1 MNNYLDLL
9 KTPTTDPVQQKR
21 QQLEAVSAE
30 KKSNLAGL
38 DFYSIAAGVARGTGE
53 ASASTDELAMR
64 NLSPAELRY
73 RYGDEVGAYLTQQRG
88 AGDFEYGRDR
98 YATRTRAEALQD
110 TALGVGTG
118 FANALAG
125 IGALGAGL
133 VSPTAGAAVSD
144 WIQQGNEWASGFQSD
159 ALQRRSRANQA
170 GTQLAY
176 RDNALR
182 QQQENDGDFVG
193 SLKRI
198 GRDAVSAVSGALDD
212 GTIAGQGTAEGI
224 GSLLAFGPISKGL
237 RTIGSA
243 TMNLAG
249 RTGVANV
256 QGARVIA
263 GAGATNAET
272 MALGRAM
279 ADAANPSMIGAQ
291 GTARL
296 MRGSDAL
303 RGPAAIAA
311 MESGGTYSGTISEI
325 MEMSHEDLLANSP
338 VYRELLKTMD
348 PEDAKIE
355 LATNAGLRAAAFVA
369 PVAAATG
376 ALVSRFEAAPFR
388 APSIRQGLGNV
399 LVREPT
405 EEGIQSLAGSLASG
419 EAIQTYA
426 DSTRDIA
433 EGAGEELGLGALYGM
448 TAAGTVQTPTL
459 GGRTV
464 YHGMRGIGKAAKDT
478 GRFVI
483 NRFEEVES
491 KTSKDSP
498 ISSQKVGEAVQAV
511 SQEIGA
517 VTETLNS
524 AIEQGEGT
532 PEQKQVERDFVA
544 NINRAIQIAP
554 EELDKLPQS
563 VQEEIGN
570 TNRRDLAVASIAA
583 RIPDLGEG
591 SVEYMQAVTSLQE
604 LLEPVKSLQMAD
616 LRNLENTSNEQA
628 QKVLNS
634 IKWMLTQI
642 DNTPEVRKAQ
652 EHISNITT
660 PEKIQETIDRF
671 GSDEAIRTPEGQVA
685 AKAVAA
691 AMTMNPGT
699 GTRQA
704 AEILLRHSNSGAL
717 QLTNPQERAVRATL
731 SLLVQHENFLT
742 QQKAL
747 GLNRAQDVVSRQIIS
762 NTDDMSKTERGK
774 LSLRQ
779 YTDRILT
786 AMNSNN
792 TEEATGWM
800 EDLGMFV
807 QHMNNKV
814 NAVNQHYAE
823 GNAKGITNL
832 PKVKYQALNP
842 DHTVEDPWY
851 ESPDGVHVSA
861 TNPNSVRLVQSMHLE
876 GQTLADVYNGLVEAL
891 PELGLSPIEFNG
903 LDPALLE
910 SAEQVA
916 SFAREAQRA
925 ARRPQTQT
933 QSAKAQKAAPAKQE
947 ATPTPKAKPV
957 EATPVSRITQ
967 EQAQA
972 LSDEGLNKRIEAIQ
986 EKRSKKT
993 NTPEDDATFK
1003 VLDEEMSRREDAAA
1017 REIEAEESEAQAAET
1032 ARILD
1037 VGGAK
1042 NVKELFEYMRGV
1054 APARLQPIYAA
1065 LEKVL
1070 DFEKLKLVREDASPT
1085 QNWAAAWEDATK
1097 TLRIYTNTLANVDG
1111 FLDMPFVEAWSTAI
1125 AHELVHAATTAAISR
1140 DITVFIGPYD
1150 QRDLDGRLTDISDR
1164 LREYVRNNRSDLSDI
1179 ERHVAQQMLR
1189 NNQELVAWGMTDSS
1203 AQQLLEKI
1211 PGKGK
1216 TTLFGNF
1223 VTAIKTLLGLG
1234 ENNSALN
1241 DLLRV
1246 GAELLSADT
1255 DTTTKGG
1262 LTLEE
1267 RRARNAERNKRVKE
1281 QREQAQ
1287 KQKQEKAPQE
1297 KPKLTLEER
1306 RARNKERNE
1315 RVRKQREEAK
1325 QQQREEELETPV
1337 VEKAT
1342 TPEPREEVD
1351 PSTLV
1356 PENDDTPERRGMV
1369 ARFYDSI
1376 WKPLTNKLMDS
1387 FRLRPDIKDQPASR
1401 IAGHESPIAWVREAL
1416 SSEENF
1422 REVLGKDPVLA
1433 LDEDIVDAYSVLL
1446 DNSGKIKMS
1455 VGNIKKIMERNLK
1468 EFLSRDAV
1476 KKAIAN
1482 DQEANRW
1489 ANGKALNIT
1498 RPVLN
1503 AKGEEVG
1510 LEYNQ
1515 ELLEAAI
1522 LAGVQWVLNGDQIS
1536 RDLDADD
1543 FLRITGVEAH
1553 MISEAKKEAIAS
1565 GLPAEQVKIPIARLI
1580 TQFWGLQ
1587 PRKNADRAYSEG
1599 IPEAVAA
1606 EVVRA
1611 LEETDFMDMLP
1622 TTIGPEEGLDKP
1634 KTLTTHRVNY
1644 DKINPQ
1650 LGNYA
1655 DAIQDVVLTEV
1666 QPSRF
1671 IGEDTIPPVAKRQM
1685 NNPDVENTPA
1695 QQRAIKAANAI
1706 KYRVN
1711 LPMMHFLGAFG
1722 PEEMINLTGE
1732 VDPDWTVQ
1740 NINHIETLKG
1750 KALSYENSFKEVF
1763 STIEEMRNRGQ
1774 RAGIGLK
1781 NQVIRYAHNMS
1792 KVGRLQQLGRYNPQS
1807 SKLTREVILPTW
1819 STLDLTNNA
1828 DHQRAFHLA
1837 LAQHLGIKIHKMPYE
1852 QAKREVLKKLK
1863 SEEAK
1868 PLMRAMRKWLQNTDI
1883 NSETLTDN
1891 QMDGRDWHRLMKQA
1905 GFPPTFGAYH
1915 AVMEYARFMRA
1926 RGRGRTE
1933 FETSLYLEADG
1944 VTNGPIMA
1952 MLMLSIGNFIGKG
1965 TRGFDWIGTVE
1976 KGGISFG
1983 SKKAM
1988 FSLDQVDLYQTAAAN
2003 MVEPYKQLR
2012 AEFQQSGDE
2021 VVKVSDSLA
2030 IVMDA
2035 LFDGDVRYNPDDNSV
2050 EIKRGITKNP
2060 LTITVYGSSPN
2071 GIAGSFVNRVVDEM
2085 YALQTKMASNVDNG
2099 MDPWTGLFENKEA
2112 MERFQQ
2118 AMRDITNSKILW
2130 NSKQKKYFRTSVTN
2144 TRHKDRTSFT
2154 FTMDELNNMRNNFLV
2169 GFVEPMVEGITK
2181 TVGPGVMQASD
2192 LIRRSTQIQSIYME
2206 DAYRKA
2212 VNERLENRKKNDPS
2226 FKAGD
2231 FLSREDFEAID
2242 AEISKKF
2249 PNVKTKTQTF
2259 RVTKRADVIGEK
2271 HPTYSRDFND
2281 KMQTSPDVI
2290 APGNSGVSGIAYLNI
2305 GFGDGNMI
2313 QVAIQNPAL
2322 DRVLAVFDGINM
2334 PLDRINEI
2342 SEIANKAVFEAGM
2355 GNPLQAVKEAFDTF
2369 LESVGPETELTER
2382 GWKDLAR
2389 AVYGSSDADIEILK
2403 AEIGDIMAAT
2413 KEQLDFAARS
2423 VHARHR
2429 ALRDVGMS
2437 IDHMAGASTPFYQG
2451 PTHDLTKEQL
2461 AELLQS
2467 RYEKYMAEDGKVVEP
2482 KYFLKDRGELDDNG
2496 GTGVKLFRWDAFKYL
2511 AKELNLSQGQSQVM
2525 EQVLSALGATDF
2537 KIVAGTRQEILSYRV
2552 SRGMDPGV
2560 FGENDNGLISMA
2572 DRTIYLINPTGE
2584 TFTHEL
2590 VHAATMNILLA
2601 HYQGQDLGSNKVI
2614 IEGAVNRLEQMAEAF
2629 LLEDIDPALPA
2640 EVQQAMA
2647 DAKAAMDNFLS
2658 EGMDPAVAQAGMLGE
2673 FIAWTLTN
2681 NALMKELKQKP
2692 VNKFVKWARDVMEA
2706 IKELIWGKKKMPQPA
2721 EDVYS
2726 NILFNTGILMQAQKD
2741 VSATF
2746 QEMTQKHTSNN
2757 PRLEN
2762 LRNTFRQLVLD
2773 SIKQAPP
2780 LEQKAAK
2787 WDKTQAITAT
2797 QEVARKAAYAF
2808 GLSHLEESTL
2818 VSIASALTT
2827 VKDLDPQVMMGMQ
2840 NMYQAVQDQLKVEDF
2855 NRDGQ
2860 EDPWANEKYNIIMGR
2875 RDRFYNQD
2883 DVSNLLPVF
2892 VGLSMVSEDFRRVLA
2907 NKTLPKTQSD
2917 HSSFDNWVGSLGY
2930 RGMEAINNALTRQ
2943 GNNRTVQGALD
2954 SMMDRL
2960 IQTVQDETTMMETV
2974 EKNTD
2979 RVLSLNDHLRDALQ
2993 HASRKVYEFG
3003 AHVENTSN
3011 NKVVQGAGR
3020 VVSVVSSIVNE
3031 EKADIVADS
3040 VLVTGNRLKLGN
3052 AMMHLI
3058 KDFMGRTEATGGVY
3072 DLIKPIRA
3080 MVQQIRQQFRDN
3092 VPEIILKQFTN
3103 EPTEEQLTAMYQGMG
3118 RADLAA
3124 LVASGMSR
3132 SDVLNLL
3139 TDPRERRRLTRDLEN
3154 QLRQLDPKHYN
3165 KLQDKMKQL
3174 ANYMNGKG
3182 TGQILLRNAYAVA
3195 NLWGVPNTSNRK
3207 APSEDMIKLVDQL
3220 VSLYAFED
3228 LSADVKTT
3236 LKTLVEDEAKGM
3248 DFVLAYLEG
3257 QRKTEVARSRL
3268 GRARAN
3274 HYKGYIPSLPQKQGH
3289 LIVAEDKDFTNLKL
3303 SGYTRVGSYNGPSLG
3318 STRVS
3323 MGYYYSSTPSRAA
3336 FAQGMM
3342 QNIVQSASGV
3352 ERSTGFTMGHT
3363 AGRITNRRMVRK
3375 LIQRMHADKGL
3386 TENLMP
3392 VFNDKGVIVAFERS
3406 IDPKYLQLLEPS
3418 QQIHSMLGVWRGRQ
3432 IEEKLATE
3440 VNKTL
3445 LDKLYENWQ
3454 QGQKDNLGDTY
3465 VNLLD
3470 PSVLDRVQQ
3479 DAVDLF
3485 SDETLKYAQQLFG
3498 KGNLMVRA
3506 DLLDDVTG
3514 YRNPTVGDFWT
3525 NNNRLSKET
3534 NETIKRML
3542 IGFFGQ
3548 DAYQKLVKA
3557 EQVVQ
3562 GLVSDARTLI
3572 VVKSM
3577 VVPAINIISNVYQL
3591 VSRRVNPIQ
3600 MARDFPKKL
3609 NEINTYVRTKLEQV
3623 ELEARI
3629 RAAGDDTRL
3638 KTKLHARIRSIT
3650 DAHKRLSIW
3659 PLIQAGEFS
3668 TIADVGMSREDMKLS
3683 SGRVGEW
3690 LDAQVKK
3697 MPEGLQAAAKYGL
3710 VTKDTALFQG
3720 LQKSVQ
3726 YGDFIAKAI
3735 LYDHLT
3741 KKEKLT
3747 REQALA
3753 RITEEFVNYDRLPGR
3768 VRSGLE
3774 NMGMLWFYN
3783 FKLRSTKVGLSILRN
3798 NPLHALLVMGLPMPY
3813 GIGTPVDENV
3823 ITKGLEGTLG
3833 YTLGPGMGL
3842 RAPSLNPWINVI
3854 SN

>member
-1 MNNYLDLL
+1 MTNYLDLL
-9 KTPTTDPVQQKR
+9 STAAQPSPVEQKK
-21 QQLEAVSAE
+21 QQLGAISRD
-30 KKSNLAGL
+30 KKSSLSGL
-38 DFYSIAAGVARGTGE
+38 DFYSMAAGNNRGTGM
-53 ASASTDELAMR
+53 ASASPDEAALR
-64 NLSPAELRY
+64 TLSPNQLRY
-73 RYGDEVGAYLTQQRG
+73 RYGDEVASGLPEQRFLANQEYLG
-88 AGDFEYGRDR
+88 DR
-98 YATRTRAEALQD
+98 YARRTDGQAIGDSL
-110 TALGVGTG
+110 LGAGTG

-144 WIQQGNEWASGFQSD
+144 WIQQGSEWAGGFQSD

-198 GRDAVSAVSGALDD
+198 GRDSVSAVSGALDD
-212 GTIAGQGTAEGI
+212 GTIVGQGTAEGI

-256 QGARVIA
+256 QGARAIA

-272 MALGRAM
+272 AALGRAV
-279 ADAANPSMIGAQ
+279 ADAANPSLIGAQ

-296 MRGSDAL
+296 MRGSDVL

-311 MESGGTYSGTISEI
+311 MESGGAYSGTISEI

-338 VYRELLKTMD
+338 VYGELLKTMD

-448 TAAGTVQTPTL
+448 TAAGTVQAPTL
-459 GGRTV
+459 GGRTA
-464 YHGMRGIGKAAKDT
+464 YHGMRGIGKAAKGT

-544 NINRAIQIAP
+544 NINRAIQVAP
-554 EELDKLPQS
+554 EELDKLPQP

-583 RIPDLGEG
+583 RIPELEEG

-671 GSDEAIRTPEGQVA
+671 SSDEAIHTPEGQII
-685 AKAVAA
+685 AKAMASA
-691 AMTMNPGT
+691 ITMNPGT
-699 GTRQA
+699 GTREA

-717 QLTNPQERAVRATL
+717 QLTNPQKRAVRATL

-779 YTDRILT
+779 YTDRILA

-925 ARRPQTQT
+925 ARRPQEQT
-933 QSAKAQKAAPAKQE
+933 QPSQ
-947 ATPTPKAKPV
+947 
-957 EATPVSRITQ
+957 
-967 EQAQA
+967 
-972 LSDEGLNKRIEAIQ
+972 
-986 EKRSKKT
+986 
-993 NTPEDDATFK
+993 
-1003 VLDEEMSRREDAAA
+1003 
-1017 REIEAEESEAQAAET
+1017 EEST
-1032 ARILD
+1032 R
-1037 VGGAK
+1037 
-1042 NVKELFEYMRGV
+1042 
-1054 APARLQPIYAA
+1054 P
-1065 LEKVL
+1065 
-1070 DFEKLKLVREDASPT
+1070 
-1085 QNWAAAWEDATK
+1085 
-1097 TLRIYTNTLANVDG
+1097 
-1111 FLDMPFVEAWSTAI
+1111 
-1125 AHELVHAATTAAISR
+1125 
-1140 DITVFIGPYD
+1140 
-1150 QRDLDGRLTDISDR
+1150 
-1164 LREYVRNNRSDLSDI
+1164 
-1179 ERHVAQQMLR
+1179 
-1189 NNQELVAWGMTDSS
+1189 
-1203 AQQLLEKI
+1203 
-1211 PGKGK
+1211 
-1216 TTLFGNF
+1216 
-1223 VTAIKTLLGLG
+1223 
-1234 ENNSALN
+1234 
-1241 DLLRV
+1241 
-1246 GAELLSADT
+1246 
-1255 DTTTKGG
+1255 
-1262 LTLEE
+1262 TLEE
-1267 RRARNAERNKRVKE
+1267 RRARNAERNKRVME

-1315 RVRKQREEAK
+1315 RVQKQREKAK

-1337 VEKAT
+1337 VEEAT

-1356 PENDDTPERRGMV
+1356 PENDNTPERRGMV
-1369 ARFYDSI
+1369 ARFHDSI

-1401 IAGHESPIAWVREAL
+1401 IAGHESPVAWVREAL
-1416 SSEENF
+1416 SSEERF
-1422 REVLGKDPVLA
+1422 REVLGKDPELA
-1433 LDEDIVDAYSVLL
+1433 LDEGIVDAYSVLL

-1498 RPVLN
+1498 RPVFN

-1565 GLPAEQVKIPIARLI
+1565 GLPADQVKIPIARLI

-1655 DAIQDVVLTEV
+1655 DAIQDAVLTEV

-1819 STLDLTNNA
+1819 SILDLTNNA

-1837 LAQHLGIKIHKMPYE
+1837 LAQHLGTKIHKMPYE

-1868 PLMRAMRKWLQNTDI
+1868 PLMRAMREWLQNTDI
-1883 NSETLTDN
+1883 NSETLVDN

-2154 FTMDELNNMRNNFLV
+2154 FTTDELNNMRNNFLV

-2192 LIRRSTQIQSIYME
+2192 LIRRSTQFQSIYME

-2369 LESVGPETELTER
+2369 LENVGPETELTER

-2403 AEIGDIMAAT
+2403 AEIGDIMEAT

-2467 RYEKYMAEDGKVVEP
+2467 RYEKYMAEDSKVVEP
-2482 KYFLKDRGELDDNG
+2482 KYSLKDRGALDEMN
-2496 GTGVKLFRWDAFKYL
+2496 GTGASLFRWDAFKYL
-2511 AKELNLSQGQSQVM
+2511 AKDLELSEGQTQVLDQVM
-2525 EQVLSALGATDF
+2525 SSLGATDF
-2537 KIVAGTRQEILSYRV
+2537 KIVAGTRQEILDYRV

-2560 FGENDNGLISMA
+2560 FGENDNGLISMS

-2601 HYQGQDLGSNKVI
+2601 HYQGQDLGSNRAI

-2640 EVQQAMA
+2640 QVQQAMA
-2647 DAKAAMDNFLS
+2647 DAKAAMDSFLS

-2681 NALMKELKQKP
+2681 NNLMKELKQKP
-2692 VNKFVKWARDVMEA
+2692 VNKFVKWARDVVEA

-2757 PRLEN
+2757 PRLES

-2780 LEQKAAK
+2780 LDQKAAK
-2787 WDKTQAITAT
+2787 WDKSQAITAT

-2840 NMYQAVQDQLKVEDF
+2840 NMYRAVQDQLKVEDF
-2855 NRDGQ
+2855 NQDGQ

-2875 RDRFYNQD
+2875 RDRFYSQD

-2930 RGMEAINNALTRQ
+2930 RGMEAVNNALTRQ

-2960 IQTVQDETTMMETV
+2960 IQTVQNETTMMETV

-2979 RVLSLNDHLRDALQ
+2979 RALSLNDHLRDALQ

-3011 NKVVQGAGR
+3011 NKVMQGAGR

-3118 RADLAA
+3118 RADLAV

-3139 TDPRERRRLTRDLEN
+3139 TDPRERRRLTRDLES

-3174 ANYMNGKG
+3174 ANHMNGKG
-3182 TGQILLRNAYAVA
+3182 TGQNLLRNAYAVA

-3525 NNNRLSKET
+3525 NNNRLDKGT

-3591 VSRRVNPIQ
+3591 VSRGVNPIQ

-3623 ELEARI
+3623 ELEAQI

-3690 LDAQVKK
+3690 MDAQVRK

-3783 FKLRSTKVGLSILRN
+3783 FKLRSTKVGLSMLRN
-3798 NPLHALLVMGLPMPY
+3798 NPLHSLLVMGLPMPY

-3842 RAPSLNPWINVI
+3842 RAPTLNPWVNLLD
-3854 SN
+3854 

>member
-21 QQLEAVSAE
+21 QQLEEASAE
-30 KKSNLAGL
+30 KRSNLAGL

-53 ASASTDELAMR
+53 ASASTDELAMH

-73 RYGDEVGAYLTQQRG
+73 RYGDEVGAQLTQQRG
-88 AGDFEYGRDR
+88 AGSFEYGRDR
-98 YATRTRAEALQD
+98 YATRTGAEAFQD

-198 GRDAVSAVSGALDD
+198 GRDSVSAVSGALDD
-212 GTIAGQGTAEGI
+212 GTIVGQGTAEGI

-256 QGARVIA
+256 QGARAIA
-263 GAGATNAET
+263 GAGATNTET

-338 VYRELLKTMD
+338 VYGELLKTMD

-399 LVREPT
+399 LVREPA
-405 EEGIQSLAGSLASG
+405 EEGVQSLAGSLASG

-448 TAAGTVQTPTL
+448 TAAGTVQAPTL
-459 GGRTV
+459 GGRAV
-464 YHGMRGIGKAAKDT
+464 YYGMRGIGKAAKGT

-532 PEQKQVERDFVA
+532 PEQKQVERDFVS

-554 EELDKLPQS
+554 EELDKLPQP

-583 RIPDLGEG
+583 RIPDLEEG

-671 GSDEAIRTPEGQVA
+671 GSDEAIRTLEGQII
-685 AKAVAA
+685 AKAMASA
-691 AMTMNPGT
+691 ITMNPGT
-699 GTRQA
+699 GTREA

-779 YTDRILT
+779 YTDRILA

-933 QSAKAQKAAPAKQE
+933 QPAKAQRAAPAKQE
-947 ATPTPKAKPV
+947 VTPTPKAKPV

-1017 REIEAEESEAQAAET
+1017 REMEAEESGAQVTET
-1032 ARILD
+1032 AR
-1037 VGGAK
+1037 
-1042 NVKELFEYMRGV
+1042 
-1054 APARLQPIYAA
+1054 
-1065 LEKVL
+1065 
-1070 DFEKLKLVREDASPT
+1070 
-1085 QNWAAAWEDATK
+1085 
-1097 TLRIYTNTLANVDG
+1097 
-1111 FLDMPFVEAWSTAI
+1111 
-1125 AHELVHAATTAAISR
+1125 
-1140 DITVFIGPYD
+1140 
-1150 QRDLDGRLTDISDR
+1150 
-1164 LREYVRNNRSDLSDI
+1164 
-1179 ERHVAQQMLR
+1179 
-1189 NNQELVAWGMTDSS
+1189 
-1203 AQQLLEKI
+1203 
-1211 PGKGK
+1211 
-1216 TTLFGNF
+1216 
-1223 VTAIKTLLGLG
+1223 
-1234 ENNSALN
+1234 
-1241 DLLRV
+1241 
-1246 GAELLSADT
+1246 
-1255 DTTTKGG
+1255 TTTKDG

-1267 RRARNAERNKRVKE
+1267 RRARNAERNKRVME
-1281 QREQAQ
+1281 QRKKAQ
-1287 KQKQEKAPQE
+1287 KQEQEEAPQE

-1315 RVRKQREEAK
+1315 RVQKQREEAK

-1337 VEKAT
+1337 VEEAT

-1356 PENDDTPERRGMV
+1356 PENDNTPERKGMV
-1369 ARFYDSI
+1369 ARFHDSL

-1401 IAGHESPIAWVREAL
+1401 IAGHESPAAWVREAL

-1422 REVLGKDPVLA
+1422 REVLGKDPELA
-1433 LDEDIVDAYSVLL
+1433 LDEDIIDAYSVLL

-1498 RPVLN
+1498 RPVFN

-1565 GLPAEQVKIPIARLI
+1565 GLPADQVKIPIARLI

-1655 DAIQDVVLTEV
+1655 DAIQDAVLTEV

-1671 IGEDTIPPVAKRQM
+1671 IGENTIPPVAKRQM

-1732 VDPDWTVQ
+1732 VDPDWTVR
-1740 NINHIETLKG
+1740 NNNHIETLKG

-1763 STIEEMRNRGQ
+1763 STIAEMRNRGQ
-1774 RAGIGLK
+1774 QAGIGLK

-1807 SKLTREVILPTW
+1807 SKLTREIILPTW

-1837 LAQHLGIKIHKMPYE
+1837 LAQHLGIKIHRMPYE

-1868 PLMRAMRKWLQNTDI
+1868 PLMRAMREWLQNTDI
-1883 NSETLTDN
+1883 NSETLADN

-1926 RGRGRTE
+1926 RGKGRTE

-1952 MLMLSIGNFIGKG
+1952 MLMLTIGNFIGKG

-2003 MVEPYKQLR
+2003 MAEPYKQLR

-2130 NSKQKKYFRTSVTN
+2130 NKKQEKYFRTSVTN
-2144 TRHKDRTSFT
+2144 THHKDRTSFT
-2154 FTMDELNNMRNNFLV
+2154 FTTDELDNMRNNFLV

-2181 TVGPGVMQASD
+2181 TVGPGVMEASD
-2192 LIRRSTQIQSIYME
+2192 LIRRATQIQSIYME
-2206 DAYRKA
+2206 DAFRKA

-2403 AEIGDIMAAT
+2403 AEIGDIMTAT

-2482 KYFLKDRGELDDNG
+2482 KYSLKDRGALDEMN
-2496 GTGVKLFRWDAFKYL
+2496 GTGASLFRWEAFKYL
-2511 AKELNLSQGQSQVM
+2511 AKDLELSEGQTQVLNQVM
-2525 EQVLSALGATDF
+2525 SSLGATDF
-2537 KIVAGTRQEILSYRV
+2537 KVVAGTRQEILDYRV

-2560 FGENDNGLISMA
+2560 FGENDNGLISMS

-2681 NALMKELKQKP
+2681 NNLMKELKQKP
-2692 VNKFVKWARDVMEA
+2692 VNKFVKWARDVVEA

-2757 PRLEN
+2757 PRLES

-2780 LEQKAAK
+2780 LDQKAAK
-2787 WDKTQAITAT
+2787 WDKSQAITAT

-2840 NMYQAVQDQLKVEDF
+2840 NMYRAVQDQLKVEDF
-2855 NRDGQ
+2855 NQDGQ

-2930 RGMEAINNALTRQ
+2930 RGMEAVNNALTRQ

-2960 IQTVQDETTMMETV
+2960 IQTVQDESTMMETV

-2979 RVLSLNDHLRDALQ
+2979 RALSLNDHLRDALQ

-3011 NKVVQGAGR
+3011 NKVMQGAGR
-3020 VVSVVSSIVNE
+3020 VVSVISSIVNE

-3103 EPTEEQLTAMYQGMG
+3103 EPTEEQLTAMFQGMG
-3118 RADLAA
+3118 RTDLAA

-3139 TDPRERRRLTRDLEN
+3139 TDPRERRRLTRNLEN

-3174 ANYMNGKG
+3174 ANHMNGKG

-3257 QRKTEVARSRL
+3257 QRKTEVARSKL

-3289 LIVAEDKDFTNLKL
+3289 LIVAEDKDFTNLRL

-3375 LIQRMHADKGL
+3375 LVQRMHTDKGL

-3392 VFNDKGVIVAFERS
+3392 IFNDKGVIVAFERS

-3591 VSRRVNPIQ
+3591 IGRGVNAIQ

-3623 ELEARI
+3623 ELEAQI

-3690 LDAQVKK
+3690 MDAQVKK

-3783 FKLRSTKVGLSILRN
+3783 FKLRSTKVGLSMLRN
-3798 NPLHALLVMGLPMPY
+3798 NPLHSLLVMGLPMPY

-3842 RAPSLNPWINVI
+3842 RAPTLNPWVNLLD
-3854 SN
+3854 